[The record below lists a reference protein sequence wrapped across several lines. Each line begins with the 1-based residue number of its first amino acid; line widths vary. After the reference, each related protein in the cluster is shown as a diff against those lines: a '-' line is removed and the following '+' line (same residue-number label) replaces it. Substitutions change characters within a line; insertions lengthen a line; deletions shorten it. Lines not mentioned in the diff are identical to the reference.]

1 MKKLL
6 LILLFFSFHLLLSA
20 QTSVKIL
27 DNLPKDEFKI
37 REIANELYLK
47 QEFDL
52 AAEVFIRGRKVLNNE
67 KAFNFEL
74 LALYRFKK
82 DKENLVLEYL
92 NTLATMPEMLQQA
105 ENVFAVAFDQK
116 SDYLLLQSALYKKI
130 QKDPQNETFAKLL
143 TWQYVQ
149 QQEYDMALRQL
160 IAQDKRIKDDGSIL
174 FDFTQILISNKA
186 YETAVKAY
194 TYLLEK
200 GKDNEYYLPSR
211 FGLIDARYQLLQA
224 GKNTNKDI
232 PELVKQYQLIIEE
245 YGENTRTLFAIR
257 KLATLEAQYLQ
268 HPQKAVDLLAAA
280 LKLPGLA
287 PSTKGEIKLELGDN
301 YVMTGKPWEAILLY
315 AQVSKEFENQN
326 ISNEAQYRTARLSFF
341 QGNFSYAKSQADVLK
356 ASTTQLIANDALNL
370 SLMLSDHLE
379 SAADTL
385 ALKMYA
391 EAEFLQFRNL
401 LPDAVRKLD
410 SIKLKYPQNSLSDD
424 ILMAK
429 SRMAIKKGD
438 FNLAVLQ
445 LRQLIAQP
453 QKDIWTDDAIFTLA
467 GLYEEQLNDPEQAKT
482 LYQKLISDF
491 PGSMFVAEARKH
503 FRKLRGD
510 HIES

>member
-6 LILLFFSFHLLLSA
+6 LILLFFSFYLAATA

-52 AAEVFIRGRKVLNNE
+52 AAEVFLKGRKIMNNDQL
-67 KAFNFEL
+67 FNFEL
-74 LALYRFKK
+74 LALYRFRK
-82 DKENLVLEYL
+82 DKEKLIQEYL
-92 NTLATMPEMLQQA
+92 NTLAKMPEMLQQA
-105 ENVFAVAFDQK
+105 ENVFSVLFDNK
-116 SDYLLLQSALYKKI
+116 SDYLQLQTALYKRI
-130 QKDPQNETFAKLL
+130 QKDPQNEAFSKLL

-149 QQEYDMALRQL
+149 QQEYEMALRQL
-160 IAQDKRIKDDGSIL
+160 IAQDKRVKDDGGIL
-174 FDFTQILISNKA
+174 FDYTQLFIANKA

-200 GKDNEYYLPSR
+200 GKENEYYLPSR
-211 FGLIDARYQLLQA
+211 FGLIDAKYQLLQT
-224 GKNTNKDI
+224 GKNEEK
-232 PELVKQYQLIIEE
+232 EVAGLAAQYQSVIDE
-245 YGENTRTLFAIR
+245 YGKNTRTLFAIR
-257 KLATLEAQYLQ
+257 KLATLQAQYLNQ
-268 HPQKAVDLLAAA
+268 PQKAINLLETA
-280 LKLPGLA
+280 LKMPGLPA
-287 PSTKGEIKLELGDN
+287 SETGGIKLELGDN
-301 YVMTGKPWEAILLY
+301 YVLVGKPWDAILLY
-315 AQVSKEFENQN
+315 GQVTKQFENQN

-370 SLMLSDHLE
+370 SLLLSDHLE

-391 EAEFLQFRNL
+391 EAEFLQFRNQ
-401 LPDAVRKLD
+401 LPAAIRKLD
-410 SIKLKYPQNSLSDD
+410 SITVKYPQNSLNDD

-429 SRMAIKKGD
+429 SRIAIKNRD
-438 FNLAVLQ
+438 FNAAVIQ
-445 LRQLIAQP
+445 LKQLIAHP

-467 GLYEEQLNDPEQAKT
+467 GLYEDQLKDTEQAKI
-482 LYQKLISDF
+482 LYQKLITDF
-491 PGSMFVAEARKH
+491 PGSMFIAEARKH